1 MIQVYGATDI
11 KDTYDGDRR
20 EPWDRASSRWDNLHV
35 VSDTVCCSVERE
47 WLQQQSL
54 LLVQCGGHTLH
65 HAGRVC
71 RLQPNGLDDMLV
83 IYADPLLSSCA
94 TTFLWPGLCSGAQYA
109 WLKAD
114 LGRIDRQATPWV
126 VASWHPPWYNSYASH
141 YQEFECMRLQMEEL
155 LYRHRVDIV
164 FSGHVCLA

>member
-83 IYADPLLSSCA
+83 IYMLILCYRAVPQRFYGRGYVQVLSMLGWRPIWAELIGKPPLGWWPLGIRHGTTVMHRTIRSSNAWGYKWRSSCI
-94 TTFLWPGLCSGAQYA
+94 G
-109 WLKAD
+109 
-114 LGRIDRQATPWV
+114 
-126 VASWHPPWYNSYASH
+126 
-141 YQEFECMRLQMEEL
+141 
-155 LYRHRVDIV
+155 IV
-164 FSGHVCLA
+164 SI